1 MASPAPSRTI
11 AATPHIICEFR
22 SMIPQT
28 NPKATYLEQ
37 KLAIDAAI
45 QRVLDS
51 GWYVGGEE
59 VAAFEAEFAAW
70 SGSRHAVAVAS
81 GTDALI
87 VALRGL
93 GIGPGAAVLTVS
105 HTAVATVATIPQ
117 PGATPVP
124 SGNASGWERVRQ
136 NGCNRG
142 G

>member
-87 VALRGL
+87 VALRRSEEHTSEL
-93 GIGPGAAVLTVS
+93 QSLMRIAYAVFCF
-105 HTAVATVATIPQ
+105 HK
-117 PGATPVP
+117 
-124 SGNASGWERVRQ
+124 N
-136 NGCNRG
+136 
-142 G
+142 